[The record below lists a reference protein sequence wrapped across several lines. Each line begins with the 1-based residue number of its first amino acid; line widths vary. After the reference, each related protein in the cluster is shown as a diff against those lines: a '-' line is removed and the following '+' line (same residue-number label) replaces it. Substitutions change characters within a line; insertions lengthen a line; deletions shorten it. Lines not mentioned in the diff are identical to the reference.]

1 MKIGVL
7 FVVVIATVLTPAL
20 WGQEP
25 VPAAP
30 VPPTNEP
37 STPAVA
43 PAASQDSPAQS
54 PPAPATPSQEAAPVA
69 EVATACLPSTTLDEL
84 VKALDDAVSGPANK
98 DRVCLRELLLP
109 EGRMSPMEKK
119 HEAGL
124 VPHLMSAEEWA
135 AAAAKRGGM
144 KFYERQVK
152 VSSDVYGR
160 IAQLWSNYEIR
171 LKPDGKPIRR
181 GINSIQAVNDGTR
194 WRVLEILWQEETRDE
209 PVPEK
214 YLP

>member
-1 MKIGVL
+1 
-7 FVVVIATVLTPAL
+7 
-20 WGQEP
+20 
-25 VPAAP
+25 
-30 VPPTNEP
+30 
-37 STPAVA
+37 
-43 PAASQDSPAQS
+43 
-54 PPAPATPSQEAAPVA
+54 
-69 EVATACLPSTTLDEL
+69 LDEL

-98 DRVCLRELLLP
+98 DRVCLRQLLLP
-109 EGRMSPMEKK
+109 EARMSPMEKK

-124 VPHLMSAEEWA
+124 VPHEMNVDEWSAS
-135 AAAAKRGGM
+135 AAKRGGM

-171 LKPDGKPIRR
+171 LKPDGKAIRR

-194 WRVLEILWQEETRDE
+194 WRVLEILWEEETKDE

-214 YLP
+214 YLPSQPTIMNP